1 MIIRQFNRDHLY
13 RMDKV
18 YSSNRLQ
25 EIIQEEGIKITEIKV
40 ESLKWMLKFD
50 MPNLAMSEKSDL
62 TRPIVVILDKGQVRV
77 VDGYHR
83 FIKAVETGVEKL
95 PAHLIQASHLEKAVV
110 SMEELQRNM
119 YEPDPYELAMRKRF
133 EELQAQ
139 KAKEVP
145 QLTTEATPE

>member
-50 MPNLAMSEKSDL
+50 MPNLAMSEKSVKL
-62 TRPIVVILDKGQVRV
+62 RPSGWGYKRPFPKRV
-77 VDGYHR
+77 
-83 FIKAVETGVEKL
+83 
-95 PAHLIQASHLEKAVV
+95 
-110 SMEELQRNM
+110 
-119 YEPDPYELAMRKRF
+119 
-133 EELQAQ
+133 
-139 KAKEVP
+139 
-145 QLTTEATPE
+145 